1 MISPSTTWQFL
12 KGSVMASREPT
23 AKLKTI
29 LVPVDGSE
37 ASMEAVALACSLG
50 KRNKGKVYVVHVI
63 EVKRSLPLDAD
74 LSDEAAQGEEI
85 LSQAEKIADDQD
97 FEVQGELLQAREAGH
112 AVVDEAA
119 ERRADVIIIG
129 LEAER
134 PFGGFQLGRL
144 PQYALKNAPCHV
156 WLWRQAPEGAR

>member
-1 MISPSTTWQFL
+1 MISPSSTWQFL
-12 KGSVMASREPT
+12 KGNAMASRDPS
-23 AKLKTI
+23 AKLKTV
-29 LVPVDGSE
+29 LVPVDGSQ

-63 EVKRSLPLDAD
+63 EVKRSLTLDAD
-74 LSDEAAQGEEI
+74 LSEEAARGEEI
-85 LSQAEKIADDQD
+85 LAQAEKIADDQD
-97 FEVQGELLQAREAGH
+97 FEVEAALLQAREAGH

-119 ERRADVIIIG
+119 ERHADVIIVG
-129 LEAER
+129 LEAEG

-156 WLWRQAPEGAR
+156 WLWRHAPEGSK

>member
-1 MISPSTTWQFL
+1 MMSASSTWQFL
-12 KGSVMASREPT
+12 RGSTVASRDPT

-29 LVPVDGSE
+29 LVPVDGSQ

-74 LSDEAAQGEEI
+74 LSEEAARGEDI

-97 FEVQGELLQAREAGH
+97 FEVQAELLQAREAGH

-119 ERRADVIIIG
+119 ERHVDVIIVG
-129 LEAER
+129 LEAEG

-144 PQYALKNAPCHV
+144 PQYALKNATCHV
-156 WLWRQAPEGAR
+156 WIWRHSPEGSR

>member
-1 MISPSTTWQFL
+1 
-12 KGSVMASREPT
+12 MASREPT
-23 AKLKTI
+23 ATLKTI

-37 ASMEAVALACSLG
+37 ASMEAVALACTLG

-74 LSDEAAQGEEI
+74 LSSEAAQGEEI
-85 LSQAEKIADDQD
+85 LSRAEKIADDQD
-97 FEVQGELLQAREAGH
+97 FEVQGELLQSREAGH

-119 ERRADVIIIG
+119 ERRADVVIVG

-144 PQYALKNAPCHV
+144 PQYVLKNAPCHV
-156 WLWRQAPEGAR
+156 WLWRRAPEGAK

>member
-1 MISPSTTWQFL
+1 MISPSSTWQFL
-12 KGSVMASREPT
+12 RGNVMASRDPT

-29 LVPVDGSE
+29 VVPVDGSQ

-50 KRNKGKVYVVHVI
+50 KRNKGKVFVVHVI
-63 EVKRSLPLDAD
+63 EVKRSQPLDAD
-74 LSDEAAQGEEI
+74 LTEEAARGEDI

-97 FEVQGELLQAREAGH
+97 FEVEAELLQAREAGH

-119 ERRADVIIIG
+119 ERRADVIIVG

-156 WLWRQAPEGAR
+156 WIWRRSPEATK

>member
-1 MISPSTTWQFL
+1 MISPSSTWQFL
-12 KGSVMASREPT
+12 RGSVVASRDPT

-29 LVPVDGSE
+29 LVPVDGSQ
-37 ASMEAVALACSLG
+37 ASMEAVALACNLG
-50 KRNKGKVYVVHVI
+50 KRNKGKVFVVHVI

-74 LSDEAAQGEEI
+74 LSEEARRGEEM

-97 FEVQGELLQAREAGH
+97 FEVEAELLQAREAGH

-119 ERRADVIIIG
+119 ERHADVIIVG

-156 WLWRQAPEGAR
+156 WLWRHAPEGAR